1 MGAVNASRTAAM
13 ENPTPCIH
21 LWGDT
26 HGTEAESLG
35 RHTLAKSRDYDSMAS
50 DLPNRKTDF
59 ILNNIM
65 VVYLISICFTLF
77 THIQANIFTYCSRL
91 LFA

>member
-1 MGAVNASRTAAM
+1 MRQFFMGAVNTSRTAAM
-13 ENPTPCIH
+13 ETRLHAILGRYTWH
-21 LWGDT
+21 R
-26 HGTEAESLG
+26 SRIQIG
-35 RHTLAKSRDYDSMAS
+35 RHTLAKSRDYDPMAS

-77 THIQANIFTYCSRL
+77 THIQANIFT
-91 LFA
+91 